1 MAADKWI
8 ARTVGTLIAIC
19 VIIMFVSHLIA
30 ALVGLIGIFIT
41 ESAVGCFSGRW
52 YLRLNRRTDSP
63 YLSFVATVS
72 WGSVAPQ
79 KILIS
84 VTGILK
90 GPRIS
95 TNLSMRAIA

>member
-19 VIIMFVSHLIA
+19 VIIMFVSHPIA

-52 YLRLNRRTDSP
+52 YLRLNRRTDSS
-63 YLSFVATVS
+63 YLSFVAFVLNFFNFREFH
-72 WGSVAPQ
+72 APYEETCYMPF
-79 KILIS
+79 L
-84 VTGILK
+84 L
-90 GPRIS
+90 
-95 TNLSMRAIA
+95 